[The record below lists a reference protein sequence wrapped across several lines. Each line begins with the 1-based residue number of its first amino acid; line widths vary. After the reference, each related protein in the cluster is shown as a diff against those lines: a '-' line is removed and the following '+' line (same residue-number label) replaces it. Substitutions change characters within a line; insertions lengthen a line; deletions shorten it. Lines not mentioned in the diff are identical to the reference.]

1 MPRPQ
6 LPHRT
11 ERMLIVRVAIAL
23 GLAVLL
29 LVGAWSNSHGESRAG
44 SALCLASGVS
54 ASSVSDHQEI
64 AATDTAMPD
73 AGLVS
78 ICALVVFLL
87 VLVALR
93 LLSPRTAFR
102 LGRNAVASASPRAG
116 PTTFPPAL
124 TLAQLSLSRT

>member
-6 LPHRT
+6 LSHRT

-23 GLAVLL
+23 GLTVLL
-29 LVGAWSNSHGESRAG
+29 LVGAWSNSHGESRTG
-44 SALCLASGVS
+44 SALCLATGVS

-64 AATDTAMPD
+64 TASDVASPD
-73 AGLVS
+73 AGLVGV
-78 ICALVVFLL
+78 CALVVFLL
-87 VLVALR
+87 VMIALR

-102 LGRNAVASASPRAG
+102 IERGATASAPPRAG
-116 PTTFPPAL
+116 PTFVPPAL